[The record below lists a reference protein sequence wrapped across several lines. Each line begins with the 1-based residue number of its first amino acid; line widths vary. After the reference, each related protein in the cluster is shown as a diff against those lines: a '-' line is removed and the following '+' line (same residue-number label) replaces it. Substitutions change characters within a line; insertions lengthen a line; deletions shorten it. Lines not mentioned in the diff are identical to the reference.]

1 MLERD
6 TLTEFLKE
14 LKVKYA
20 ADETL
25 KHFEDA
31 AELIID
37 FFENLDRFISIS
49 NAYTV
54 NELLD
59 ARIGKLIYVD
69 NIDRKLYKPLQD
81 ISNIVFEFISQY
93 KPQLHLA
100 LKK

>member
-1 MLERD
+1 MLERE

-14 LKVKYA
+14 LKTKYA

-31 AELIID
+31 STLVID
-37 FFENLDRFISIS
+37 FFENLNKFVSVSD
-49 NAYTV
+49 AYTV

-59 ARIGKLIYVD
+59 ARIGTLIYVE
-69 NIDRKLYKPLQD
+69 NINSTLYKPLQD

-93 KPQLHLA
+93 KPQLNLA